1 MWALGADVSANS
13 GQGGTTERAER
24 QKKVRQQPLV
34 SARRWGG
41 EVPFFCEGI
50 DSALFFF
57 FSSRVCRLD
66 ASSCSIV

>member
-41 EVPFFCEGI
+41 EVPFF
-50 DSALFFF
+50 F
-57 FSSRVCRLD
+57 VK
-66 ASSCSIV
+66 V